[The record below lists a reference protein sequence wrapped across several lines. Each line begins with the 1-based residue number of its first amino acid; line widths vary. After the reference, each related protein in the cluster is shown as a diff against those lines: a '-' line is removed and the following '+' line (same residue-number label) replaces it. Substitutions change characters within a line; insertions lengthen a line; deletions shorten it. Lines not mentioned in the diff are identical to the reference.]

1 MPRKTSEETQ
11 IKNML
16 VPVVQALARSGK
28 IMYLLI
34 FIIIGFVIYKWVTSE
49 KNTTSTEYNTNLIQ
63 QQIKN
68 VGKLVVTEGHYAQ
81 VMTYKDQQK
90 YLMNLLTFEKKALIV
105 INADVT
111 VAYDLRQVKYDI
123 DEKNKTI
130 TIVSIPKEEIK
141 ISPDIQFYDVD
152 QSRMNPFTGDD
163 YNKISKKV
171 KEDLA
176 RKMETSTL
184 KSNAKNRLISELS
197 KILILTNSLGWKLQ
211 YENQVLENEQQ
222 LGEQVKL

>member
-1 MPRKTSEETQ
+1 
-11 IKNML
+11 
-16 VPVVQALARSGK
+16 
-28 IMYLLI
+28 MYLLI

>member
-1 MPRKTSEETQ
+1 
-11 IKNML
+11 ML

-111 VAYDLRQVKYDI
+111 VAYDLRQVKYNI
-123 DEKNKTI
+123 DEANKTI
-130 TIVSIPKEEIK
+130 TIVNIPKEEIK

-171 KEDLA
+171 KADLA
-176 RKMETSTL
+176 RKIETSTL

-222 LGEQVKL
+222 LSEQVKL

>member
-1 MPRKTSEETQ
+1 
-11 IKNML
+11 ML
-16 VPVVQALARSGK
+16 VPVVQAMARSGK
-28 IMYLLI
+28 IIYLLI

-123 DEKNKTI
+123 DEKSKTI
-130 TIVSIPKEEIK
+130 TIVNIPKEEIK